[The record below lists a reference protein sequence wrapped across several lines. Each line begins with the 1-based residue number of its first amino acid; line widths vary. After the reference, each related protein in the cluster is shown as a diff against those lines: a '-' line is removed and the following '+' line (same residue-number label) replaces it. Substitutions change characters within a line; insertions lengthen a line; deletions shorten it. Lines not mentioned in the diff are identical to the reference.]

1 MSGPTPKPTLLRQR
15 RNRVS
20 TRAALSA
27 EDGGRRR
34 AAPPLHRQWMT
45 HPMTR
50 RWWRNIWHS
59 PMAAEFLKADVD
71 QLYILAEL
79 LNRFWFAPS
88 TALAAEIRQ
97 HRLAFGLTP
106 IDRRRLQWEIEDDES
121 AAGKRTAPSDTGQA
135 AVSGDP
141 RARLRAVK

>member
-1 MSGPTPKPTLLRQR
+1 MSGPAPKARSLRQR

-20 TRAALSA
+20 TQAALAA

-34 AAPPLHRQWMT
+34 AAPPLHRQWMM

-50 RWWRNIWHS
+50 RWWKDVWHS
-59 PMAAEFLKADVD
+59 PMAAEFLKSDVH

-79 LNRFWFAPS
+79 LNRFWWAPT
-88 TALAAEIRQ
+88 TALAAEVRQ

-106 IDRRRLQWEIEDDES
+106 IDRRRLQWEIGQDELG
-121 AAGKRTAPSDTGQA
+121 AGKRVAPSDA
-135 AVSGDP
+135 AAASGDP

>member
-1 MSGPTPKPTLLRQR
+1 MSGPAPKARSLRQR

-20 TRAALSA
+20 TQAALAA

-34 AAPPLHRQWMT
+34 AAPPLHRQWMM

-50 RWWRNIWHS
+50 RWWKDVWHS
-59 PMAAEFLKADVD
+59 PMAAEFLKSDVH

-79 LNRFWFAPS
+79 VNRFWFVPS

-97 HRLAFGLTP
+97 QRLAFGLTP
-106 IDRRRLQWEIEDDES
+106 IDRRRLQWEIEQEEPPV
-121 AAGKRTAPSDTGQA
+121 AGKRSEPGPA
-135 AVSGDP
+135 AASGDP
-141 RARLRAVK
+141 RERLRAVK

>member
-1 MSGPTPKPTLLRQR
+1 MKGRTPKPLSLRQR

-20 TRAALSA
+20 TRAKLTA
-27 EDGGRRR
+27 EGGGRR
-34 AAPPLHRQWMT
+34 APPLHRQWMM

-50 RWWRNIWHS
+50 RWWSDVWHS
-59 PMAAEFLKADVD
+59 PMAAEFLKADLH

-79 LNRFWFAPS
+79 VNRFWFRPT

-106 IDRRRLQWEIEDDES
+106 IDRRRLQWEIEDEPVAS
-121 AAGKRTAPSDTGQA
+121 GRGTPSDATP
-135 AVSGDP
+135 AVNGDP